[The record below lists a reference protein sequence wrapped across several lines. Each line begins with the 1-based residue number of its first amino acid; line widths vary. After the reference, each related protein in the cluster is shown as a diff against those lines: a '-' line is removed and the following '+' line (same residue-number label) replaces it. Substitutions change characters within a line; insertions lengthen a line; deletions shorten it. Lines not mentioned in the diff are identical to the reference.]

1 VVERYID
8 ISKIGI
14 RDLDEVV
21 VTAINGTLL
30 AVYLSRIVPDKMGT
44 SKDCKILYSSSHRVW
59 IRKNF
64 INSSNNGF
72 SLPIINWVN
81 YRERERALGYDAL
94 HSMDRLRAMDCFFI
108 FRF

>member
-21 VTAINGTLL
+21 ATAINGTLL

-59 IRKNF
+59 VRKNF
-64 INSSNNGF
+64 INSWSMDMNNGF

-81 YRERERALGYDAL
+81 Y
-94 HSMDRLRAMDCFFI
+94 I
-108 FRF
+108 